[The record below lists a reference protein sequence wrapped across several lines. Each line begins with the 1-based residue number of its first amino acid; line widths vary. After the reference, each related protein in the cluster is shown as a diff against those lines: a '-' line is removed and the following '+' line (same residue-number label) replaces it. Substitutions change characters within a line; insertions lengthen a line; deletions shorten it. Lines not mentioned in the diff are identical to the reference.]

1 MDPSSN
7 FYNYRT
13 ALRGAA
19 QRSLTAHSSREK
31 VCVYRHSGHG
41 RVAMHCTETQCEL
54 LGWAAFTCSNLRKL
68 IRCGNCIARRIGK
81 GSAKGKLDCGK
92 GKSNLV

>member
-13 ALRGAA
+13 ALRGAT

-31 VCVYRHSGHG
+31 VNIKFPRGAESYQELPLGRQECVCVCLIG
-41 RVAMHCTETQCEL
+41 VAEVVMKPML
-54 LGWAAFTCSNLRKL
+54 LNVR
-68 IRCGNCIARRIGK
+68 
-81 GSAKGKLDCGK
+81 
-92 GKSNLV
+92 